1 MLTGGIINR
10 IFITALLGGV
20 IAGLVL
26 GGIQYFTIIPM
37 VLEAETYETAGA
49 VASQSHEEGGGTAV
63 EEAWA
68 PQDGLE
74 RTVSTFAN
82 SAILGIGFAFLLVA
96 CFALQKNVNW
106 RRGILWG
113 LGGFAAIHL
122 APALGLPPELPGAAA
137 AELGA
142 RQEWWLLTVA
152 LTAGGL
158 LMLAFVPGALKWS
171 GILLIAIPHIMG
183 APQPD
188 SHVGLAPAELE
199 SAFIVTSLITNVVFW
214 VVLGGITAYLY
225 QRFGRAANEVRH
237 ESATTV

>member
-1 MLTGGIINR
+1 MLTGGFINR

-26 GGIQYFTIIPM
+26 AGVQHFTIIPM
-37 VLEAETYETAGA
+37 VLEAETYEPAGA
-49 VASQSHEEGGGTAV
+49 VVPQSHENGGSTAV
-63 EEAWA
+63 EQAWA
-68 PQDGLE
+68 PQDGME
-74 RTVSTFAN
+74 RTISTFVN
-82 SAILGIGFAFLLVA
+82 STILGIGFAFLLVA
-96 CFALQKNVNW
+96 CFALQKKVNW

-137 AELGA
+137 AELEL
-142 RQEWWLLTVA
+142 RQQWWFLTVG
-152 LTAGGL
+152 LTSGGL
-158 LMLAFVPGALKWS
+158 LMLAFVPGAIKWS
-171 GILLIAIPHIMG
+171 GILLIALPHILG

-199 SAFIVTSLITNVVFW
+199 SAFIVTSLMTNAVFW
-214 VVLGGITAYLY
+214 VVLGAITAYLY
-225 QRFGRAANEVRH
+225 QRFGRAPNEVRR